1 MTPWE
6 IRGTSM
12 TNCNCNFGCPC
23 QFGVLPSRENCEAA
37 VIYQIDRGH
46 YGDIKLDGL
55 RAATVYHWPKA
66 IHEGD
71 GQMQIIIDPS
81 ANNAQRRALEAILS
95 GEDTEEMA
103 TFWWVYAAMSQTK
116 HPTLFAP
123 IDLAVDMDSRVGEA
137 KIDGVLELDLVP
149 VPNIVSGEPMRV
161 LIKHPNGF
169 EFDEAEMASGGTKIT
184 GGDVLFG
191 PLDGTHGHFA
201 RLRLNGRGVIHDTAA
216 AE

>member
-37 VIYQIDRGH
+37 VIYQIDNGH
-46 YGDIKLDGL
+46 YGDVKLDGL
-55 RAATVYHWPKA
+55 RAATVYPWPKA

-103 TFWWVYAAMSQTK
+103 TFWWVYATMSPTK
-116 HPTLFAP
+116 HSTLFVP
-123 IDLAVDMDSRVGEA
+123 IDLTV
-137 KIDGVLELDLVP
+137 
-149 VPNIVSGEPMRV
+149 
-161 LIKHPNGF
+161 
-169 EFDEAEMASGGTKIT
+169 EMETPIG
-184 GGDVLFG
+184 
-191 PLDGTHGHFA
+191 
-201 RLRLNGRGVIHDTAA
+201 
-216 AE
+216 